1 MEQQVK
7 PQRCF
12 RRPPALLHPAKPI
25 ACDSDDP
32 FLPAAHAMRCDRSAW
47 RHGQC
52 APFHARH
59 AATVA
64 QRQLPRPGPRTYVRY
79 YALFRARRAVQMST
93 GDPGRTRRTSAPT
106 TCTRPPVPAGVPPRR
121 RGVVQLAALQV
132 HRGSGIE
139 AGDSQCDSLSSPI
152 IQRSPALLMQQRN
165 LMPRITAGDF
175 CC

>member
-32 FLPAAHAMRCDRSAW
+32 FLPAARSRACDAMRRDAARGGTGSA
-47 RHGQC
+47 RR
-52 APFHARH
+52 FMR
-59 AATVA
+59 ATPL
-64 QRQLPRPGPRTYVRY
+64 QLRNGSFLAGGRPGPRTYVRS
-79 YALFRARRAVQMST
+79 LPRAAGGQQDCMQMST

-152 IQRSPALLMQQRN
+152 RGVWFAPAK
-165 LMPRITAGDF
+165 I
-175 CC
+175 